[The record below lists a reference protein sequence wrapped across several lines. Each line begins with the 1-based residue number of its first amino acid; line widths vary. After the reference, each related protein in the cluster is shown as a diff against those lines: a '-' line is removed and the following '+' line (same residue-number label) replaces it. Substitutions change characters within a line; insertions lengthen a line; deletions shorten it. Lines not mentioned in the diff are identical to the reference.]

1 MGMHQKKCIIGFVFL
16 ALLFSGCS
24 LPWKSRVA
32 ESDTLQGAQAA
43 QVIMKITPTGEK
55 TYDYFIDIRDG
66 LTAFDLF
73 KYAGVPVEAKF
84 YDFGAYVQTVG
95 GVKEG
100 DGLFW
105 IYYLNSTPA
114 MQAADKYQ
122 VKKGDIIEW
131 KLEKEKKGL

>member
-1 MGMHQKKCIIGFVFL
+1 MKHLNIILSLLFVFIL
-16 ALLFSGCS
+16 SGCS

-32 ESDTLQGAQAA
+32 SSDTPQGAQAA
-43 QVIMKITPTGEK
+43 QVVMKITPSGEK
-55 TYDYFIDIRDG
+55 TYDYFIEVRDG

-84 YDFGAYVQTVG
+84 YDFGAYVQAVG
-95 GVKEG
+95 GMKEG
-100 DGLFW
+100 DGLYW
-105 IYYLNSTPA
+105 IYYLNGAPA

-122 VKKGDIIEW
+122 VKKGDVIEW